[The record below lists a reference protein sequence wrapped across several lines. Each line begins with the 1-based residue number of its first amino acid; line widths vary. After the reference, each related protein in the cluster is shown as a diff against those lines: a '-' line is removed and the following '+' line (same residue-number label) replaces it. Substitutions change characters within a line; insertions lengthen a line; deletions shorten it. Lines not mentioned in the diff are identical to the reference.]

1 MKKTALLFAMLMLVL
16 TGCGPK
22 LNDHVVD
29 YQIDLPD
36 SFVETE
42 LEGADAAWYDPADNS
57 NVNLLIVKKASTAD
71 VAFKAITADILRET
85 VEDTLKES
93 YGELTV
99 TDRFFSKDDV
109 CGLPAYQYC
118 YDVTLGGQTMTQI
131 IVSINAD
138 KTYTFTY
145 TTTDESVLAV
155 FEESAKNIQLTIE

>member
-1 MKKTALLFAMLMLVL
+1 MKKIVFLFAMMMLVL
-16 TGCGPK
+16 SGCGPK

-29 YQIDLPD
+29 YQVDLPD
-36 SFVETE
+36 SFEETE
-42 LEGADAAWYDPADNS
+42 LEGADACWVNPENNA
-57 NVNLLIVKKASTAD
+57 NVNLLVVDKASTAD
-71 VAFKAITADILRET
+71 VAFKAVTADILRET

-93 YGELTV
+93 YGTVTV
-99 TDRFFSKDDV
+99 TDRFFTKDDV

-118 YDVTLGGQTMTQI
+118 YDVAVGGQSMTQL

-145 TTTDESVLAV
+145 TTDDEDTLAV